1 VKALTGNLVPK
12 VWDRLTVPL
21 SHRGLTLSQSDRDC
35 EEVRE
40 RESNRDRGES
50 DRATEREALLIIFKR
65 VRG

>member
-40 RESNRDRGES
+40 RE
-50 DRATEREALLIIFKR
+50 RATETEARAIERQRER
-65 VRG
+65 RC